1 MNAQKKLDD
10 AAATIRTLTI
20 ERDALKSKCEVQR
33 KALAH
38 EAMETVKLRTQLGEL
53 EQLKHV
59 ATLAIAAVCEKS
71 VSIPKDRPMLAAL
84 DEYLAN
90 QLPDE
95 LWEELNEAAKKIERE
110 AKK

>member
-1 MNAQKKLDD
+1 MNAQKQL
-10 AAATIRTLTI
+10 AEMSERVRNLTI

-38 EAMETVKLRTQLGEL
+38 EAMETVKLRTQLGGY

-59 ATLAIAAVCEKS
+59 ATLAIAAVVEQGHKLTKP
-71 VSIPKDRPMLAAL
+71 IITELDRYIAR
-84 DEYLAN
+84 E
-90 QLPDE
+90 LPDE
-95 LWEELNEAAKKIERE
+95 LWEELNKAAKKIEME